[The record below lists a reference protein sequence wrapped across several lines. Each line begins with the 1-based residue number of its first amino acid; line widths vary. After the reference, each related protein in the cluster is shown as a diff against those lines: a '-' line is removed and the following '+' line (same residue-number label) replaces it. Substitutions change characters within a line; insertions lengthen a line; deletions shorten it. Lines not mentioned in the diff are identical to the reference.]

1 MTIKIKFMNCMMPL
15 YRKGHE
21 SKKEKKIGSSMRGR
35 SIKIDYELLLGNNN
49 RLILQGVTPEKS
61 AARTVQDRTTPMV
74 INLFIP
80 AQIFLSGV
88 SAYTAIQHFVLA
100 QHRPQRRV
108 HLFFAAISFL
118 MALFALSNI
127 YTFQQSAV
135 SPSFQALRLSLG
147 IYTVYIAL
155 WPWFIAE
162 YTGVRPRWVL
172 AGVTGVCAV
181 LLLAN
186 LTQSYTHVFA
196 EFRGVER
203 VVLPWGEI
211 IYRPQGFKGTWK
223 PVALAVVLFTYGF
236 GFYALVVRFR
246 RDRRRTALL
255 MMLAVGLSVAGAA
268 VGILF
273 RLGVGHIPPLGPIAF
288 LGMIIVMGQTLNYE
302 ILESRRHMQ
311 TMLDHVPAQ
320 IFMKDTM
327 GRYMMVNRLF
337 EEMFHVSN
345 ATMYGKTDYD
355 ILPREQAEA
364 SRAADQEALSRHRS
378 LEYEE
383 ITSLGGQTRNYW
395 ATKVP
400 LFHTDGTPFALCG
413 IATDITERKQQEEEL
428 KLAKEQ
434 AEAASRTKSEFL
446 ANMSHEIR
454 TPMNGIMGMASLL
467 KMTELSVEQQ
477 EYLDCI
483 QLSSENLLALIND
496 ILDLSK
502 VEAGKIILELA
513 PFSLRDCI
521 DDAVRGHMA
530 DIHSKGLAL
539 KTDIPAQVPDALTG
553 DQLRLKQIL
562 VNLIGNAVKFTEKGE
577 VNVSAALLEAHGNT
591 ALIRISVFD
600 TGIGIDAAVLD
611 TIFAPFS
618 QADSSTTRRYG
629 GTGLGLSISRRFVG
643 LMGGDIRVESAVGGG
658 SLFQVTIPFL
668 VNEPRLEPYDRAN
681 GDPLPAWEG
690 PPLHILLVEDQE
702 ISRLFAVRILQKL
715 GHTLDVAQNGREA
728 VEKWENS
735 ALDIV
740 LMDVQMP
747 LMDGVEAAGIIRGR
761 EAAKG
766 GGHTPIIALTAHALK
781 EDRAKLLAQGF
792 DGYVSKPLE
801 IKMLNEEVS
810 RVHFHHRGS
819 KSFRKGAS

>member
-1 MTIKIKFMNCMMPL
+1 M
-15 YRKGHE
+15 
-21 SKKEKKIGSSMRGR
+21 
-35 SIKIDYELLLGNNN
+35 
-49 RLILQGVTPEKS
+49 LINQ
-61 AARTVQDRTTPMV
+61 
-74 INLFIP
+74 FIS
-80 AQIFLSGV
+80 AQIFLSGI
-88 SAYTAIQHFVLA
+88 SACTAIQHCALA

-108 HLFFAAISFL
+108 HFLFAAISFL
-118 MALFALSNI
+118 MALFALSTI
-127 YTFQQSAV
+127 QSFQQTATV
-135 SPSFQALRLSLG
+135 PYFQALRLSLG

-172 AGVTGVCAV
+172 SGITGVCTV

-196 EFRGVER
+196 VFRGVER

-211 IYRPQGFKGTWK
+211 IYRPLGYKGTWK
-223 PVALAVVLFTYGF
+223 PVVLAVVLFAYGF
-236 GFYALVVRFR
+236 GFYALAVRFR
-246 RDRRRTALL
+246 RDRRRTALF
-255 MMLAVGLSVAGAA
+255 MMLAVGLSVAGTT

-273 RLGVGHIPPLGPIAF
+273 QLGIGHIPPLGSIAY

-302 ILESRRHMQ
+302 ILESRIHMQ

-320 IFMKDTM
+320 IFMKDTL
-327 GRYMMVNRLF
+327 GRYLMVNRLF

-345 ATMYGKTDYD
+345 ATVYGKTDYD

-364 SRAADQEALSRHRS
+364 SRYADQEALSRHRS

-383 ITSLGGQTRNYW
+383 ITASGGQTRIYW

-400 LFHTDGTPFALCG
+400 LFYTDGTPFALCG

-434 AEAASRTKSEFL
+434 AEAANLAKSEFL

-467 KMTELSVEQQ
+467 KMTELSEEQQ
-477 EYLDCI
+477 ECLDCI
-483 QLSSENLLALIND
+483 QFSSENLLAIIND

-502 VEAGKIILELA
+502 VEAGKIVLELA
-513 PFSLRDCI
+513 PFSLRGCI
-521 DDAVRGHMA
+521 DDAVRVHMA
-530 DIHSKGLAL
+530 NIHDKGLAL
-539 KTDIPAQVPDALTG
+539 RTEIPTQVPDALAG

-577 VNVSAALLEAHGNT
+577 ISVFAALLETHGNT
-591 ALIRISVFD
+591 ALIRISVSD
-600 TGIGIDAAVLD
+600 TGIGIDTDAIDA
-611 TIFAPFS
+611 IFAPFS

-629 GTGLGLSISRRFVG
+629 GTGLGLSISRRFVE
-643 LMGGDIRVESAVGGG
+643 LMGGGIRVESAVGGG
-658 SLFQVTIPFL
+658 SLFQVTIPFM
-668 VNEPRLEPYDRAN
+668 VNEPCPEPRDRAN
-681 GDPLPAWEG
+681 SNPLPAWEG
-690 PPLHILLVEDQE
+690 PPLRILLVEDQE
-702 ISRLFAVRILQKL
+702 ISRLFTIRILQKM
-715 GHTLDVAQNGREA
+715 GHAPEAVQNGREA
-728 VEKWENS
+728 VEKWESS
-735 ALDIV
+735 AFDVI

-747 LMDGVEAAGIIRGR
+747 VMDGVEATGIIRGR
-761 EAAKG
+761 EAG
-766 GGHTPIIALTAHALK
+766 RGEHIPIIALTAHAFN

-801 IKMLNEEVS
+801 IKVLDEEV
-810 RVHFHHRGS
+810 RRLAMARG
-819 KSFRKGAS
+819 AA